1 MNNKDKQQ
9 LVERLLTGKPTA
21 AACNL
26 SADPLPRLLVPPPYN
41 QLLTITSPPLAEQL
55 LL

>member
-41 QLLTITSPPLAEQL
+41 QLTITSPPLAEQL